1 MSEHKVSPKAFGV
14 LLDCCRNSTFF
25 SPSFEYWNDPMKIS
39 KLKNCLTWM
48 LSWCIVADL
57 HAGLQYISDSPNLVI
72 TNETHFSISINFK
85 LKLIRSNRSLTYL
98 RHSEACIEKEQSSNS
113 PLIELMSDLVKMPC
127 ANQSVHCCF
136 NSEYSMNTLDNCK
149 FFWTQTFTRSLPSFM

>member
-1 MSEHKVSPKAFGV
+1 MPEQKVSPKAFGV
-14 LLDCCRNSTFF
+14 LLDCCKNSTFF
-25 SPSFEYWNDPMKIS
+25 SPSFEYWKDSLKIS

-98 RHSEACIEKEQSSNS
+98 RLSEACIEKEQSSNS
-113 PLIELMSDLVKMPC
+113 PLIEFISDLVKMPWAQAEC
-127 ANQSVHCCF
+127 
-136 NSEYSMNTLDNCK
+136 TL
-149 FFWTQTFTRSLPSFM
+149 LL